1 MTMTILAAEDPQM
14 LMQHMAWHNGGLFM
28 GMHWLWWA
36 FWLVVFVLLVVA
48 FWRLFADRSET
59 RQRVAHEEAA
69 EEALRKRFANGEI
82 DEDEYVRRLKV
93 LRESTI
99 GV

>member
-1 MTMTILAAEDPQM
+1 MSMEILAFADPQM

-36 FWLVVFVLLVVA
+36 FWLVLFVLLIVA

-59 RQRVAHEEAA
+59 RTQVVREEAA
-69 EEALRKRFANGEI
+69 EEALRRRFARGEI
-82 DEDEYVRRLKV
+82 DEDEYARRLRI
-93 LRESTI
+93 LRETTI
-99 GV
+99 GA